1 MPVYFYWGEDDF
13 AMNQE
18 INALKDKILDPHWI
32 QFNYDKLSG
41 DKSDSLDEVFLQ
53 IMTPVFGMGERLVW
67 VEETTIT
74 QSCPDDLF
82 AELKRTIPQ
91 IPSTSHLL
99 LTSTKKPDSRLK
111 STKLLQKYAQI
122 KEFSLIS
129 PWETEVILKKVAEST
144 KNQGIN
150 LTKEA
155 IEILAKSVGNNSR
168 LLWNELEKL
177 SLYQNDKN
185 IPIDVDTVKNLVNL
199 SNQNSLELA
208 TAILKG
214 NIDLALVLVNNLIH
228 INEPALRIVA
238 TLVGQFRTWTMVK
251 LMLEEKDKQDKEI
264 AEFADLGNPKRL
276 YFLRKELHNVSSQQ
290 LLTTLPVLLDL
301 ELSLKRGAN
310 PLMIL
315 ETKVIELA
323 SIFC

>member
-18 INALKDKILDPHWI
+18 INALKNKVLDPHWI
-32 QFNYDKLSG
+32 QFNYDKVSG
-41 DKSDSLDEVFLQ
+41 DKSDRLDEVFLQ

-67 VEETTIT
+67 VEETTIA

-82 AELKRTIPQ
+82 MELKRTIPQ
-91 IPSTSHLL
+91 IPPTSHLL
-99 LTSTKKPDSRLK
+99 FTSSKKPDSRLK
-111 STKLLQKYAQI
+111 STKLLQKYAEI

-129 PWETEVILKKVAEST
+129 PWETEAISLKVAET
-144 KNQGIN
+144 AKNQGVN

-155 IEILAKSVGNNSR
+155 VELLAKSVGNNSR

-177 SLYQNDKN
+177 SLYQEDKS
-185 IPIDVDTVKNLVNL
+185 IPIDVNVVKELVNI

-208 TAILKG
+208 TAILRG
-214 NIDLALVLVNNLIH
+214 NMDLALNLVNNLIH

-251 LMLEEKDKQDKEI
+251 LMLENKDKKDKDI

-276 YFLRKELHNVSSQQ
+276 YFLRKELENVSSQQ
-290 LLTTLPVLLDL
+290 LLQTFPLFFDL

-310 PLMIL
+310 PLMVL

-323 SIFC
+323 SIFL

>member
-41 DKSDSLDEVFLQ
+41 NKSDSLDEVFLQ

-67 VEETTIT
+67 VEETTIA

-82 AELKRTIPQ
+82 TELKRTIPQ
-91 IPSTSHLL
+91 IPQTSHLL
-99 LTSTKKPDSRLK
+99 LTSSKKPDSRLK
-111 STKLLQKYAQI
+111 STKLLQKYAEI

-129 PWETEVILKKVAEST
+129 SWETEAILKKVVETA
-144 KNQGIN
+144 KNQGVN

-155 IEILAKSVGNNSR
+155 RELLAKSVGNNSR

-177 SLYQNDKN
+177 SLYQDNKN
-185 IPIDVDTVKNLVNL
+185 IPIDVDTVKELVNI

-208 TAILKG
+208 TAILQG
-214 NIDLALVLVNNLIH
+214 NMDLALGLVNNLIH

-276 YFLRKELHNVSSQQ
+276 YFLRKELQNVSSQQ
-290 LLTTLPVLLDL
+290 LLKALPLLFEL